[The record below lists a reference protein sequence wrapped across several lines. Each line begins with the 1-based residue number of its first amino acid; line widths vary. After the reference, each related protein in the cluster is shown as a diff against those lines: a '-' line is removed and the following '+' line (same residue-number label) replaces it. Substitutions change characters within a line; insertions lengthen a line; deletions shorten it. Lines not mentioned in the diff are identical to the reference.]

1 MSKVIKN
8 QAELIAPVLSL
19 KLPPAAI
26 AGAVVGTL
34 ADQEP
39 DWKAVLVAAKE
50 AGAPLTEDVASAI
63 AEAIQAH
70 KAAAAARGS
79 FVAKIIAPRKLD
91 NGNQIPAL
99 VTFSG
104 GSALA
109 YKPKNLSPRLLLTA
123 LDHADEV
130 RRVCEQAIAEHS

>member
-1 MSKVIKN
+1 MSKIIKS

-70 KAAAAARGS
+70 KAAAARGS